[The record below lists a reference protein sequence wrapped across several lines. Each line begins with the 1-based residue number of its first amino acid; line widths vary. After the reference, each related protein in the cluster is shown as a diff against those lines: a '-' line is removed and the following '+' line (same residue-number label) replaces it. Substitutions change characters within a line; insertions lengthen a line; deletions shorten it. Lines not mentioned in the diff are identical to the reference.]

1 VVLVYINDI
10 ENRRG
15 NKEWTRITLSTQDTG
30 RRQTNQKPQHDEK
43 HEPHQNKT
51 GEDQGVILYCLITL
65 NIIVYSV
72 YRAHY

>member
-1 VVLVYINDI
+1 MDNQ
-10 ENRRG
+10 E
-15 NKEWTRITLSTQDTG
+15 TRITLSTQDTG

-51 GEDQGVILYCLITL
+51 GVDQSVILYCLITL